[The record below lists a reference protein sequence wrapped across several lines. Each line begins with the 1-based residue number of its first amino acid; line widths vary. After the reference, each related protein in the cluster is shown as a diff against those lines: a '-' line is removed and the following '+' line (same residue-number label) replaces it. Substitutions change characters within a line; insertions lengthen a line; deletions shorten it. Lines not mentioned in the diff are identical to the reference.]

1 MSSLITLLPATD
13 YHNFYIILCMKIML
27 LIKRFVKP
35 YHQSAL
41 ESAKTKLC
49 LFRKPRAT
57 ISENKVPI
65 RQINMFILQK
75 WLKVK

>member
-1 MSSLITLLPATD
+1 
-13 YHNFYIILCMKIML
+13 
-27 LIKRFVKP
+27 VKP

-57 ISENKVPI
+57 ITENKVPI
-65 RQINMFILQK
+65 EQIIMFISKK
-75 WLKVK
+75 WLEVK

>member
-1 MSSLITLLPATD
+1 
-13 YHNFYIILCMKIML
+13 
-27 LIKRFVKP
+27 VKP

-57 ISENKVPI
+57 ISENKVSI
-65 RQINMFILQK
+65 KQTNMFILQK